1 MFRASG
7 LIQGVHF
14 GKLWRNGIRTELKLD
29 TEVEFGAER
38 IVMMHVF
45 VTETVV
51 CLRCVLLSDP
61 SSLFFV
67 SGKL

>member
-14 GKLWRNGIRTELKLD
+14 GKRRNGIRTEVKLD

-38 IVMMHVF
+38 IVMMHVC
-45 VTETVV
+45 VTGTVV
-51 CLRCVLLSDP
+51 CLRCAIV
-61 SSLFFV
+61 V
-67 SGKL
+67 